1 MISAKDILEVMRKN
15 DIKVDIEHLNYKIPL
30 KDQDLD
36 SLDLITILFAIEE
49 LYQLKITEEEID
61 EGMFDSINAM
71 VDYININKGN
81 INER

>member
-1 MISAKDILEVMRKN
+1 MIRAKDILEIMRKN
-15 DIKVDIEHLNYKIPL
+15 DIKVDIEHLNHKIPL
-30 KDQDLD
+30 NDQDLD

-61 EGMFDSINAM
+61 QGMFDSINAM

-81 INER
+81 IKER